1 MKILLIR
8 HGESEADLLNV
19 HEGRADY
26 SLTKKGQDQ
35 ALCMAIRVKKEFNVE
50 KIWSSTLKRAEET
63 AKVLRKQIGC
73 EIEFL
78 DELQEHNNGDLA
90 GKPFSEVKHPV
101 NLLPHEKV
109 GTFGESKIEFRMRAE
124 QVLSR
129 ILDKSKG
136 FEEIAIV
143 SHGGMISRIIESFL
157 QLPVIHN
164 SYFLTGDTGIH
175 LLEINK
181 EGRLVLFTNNTNHL
195 LTMDKQ

>member
-26 SLTKKGQDQ
+26 PLTKMGKEQ
-35 ALCMAIRVKKEFNVE
+35 ALCMANRVKKEFNVE

-143 SHGGMISRIIESFL
+143 SHGE
-157 QLPVIHN
+157 
-164 SYFLTGDTGIH
+164 
-175 LLEINK
+175 
-181 EGRLVLFTNNTNHL
+181 
-195 LTMDKQ
+195 